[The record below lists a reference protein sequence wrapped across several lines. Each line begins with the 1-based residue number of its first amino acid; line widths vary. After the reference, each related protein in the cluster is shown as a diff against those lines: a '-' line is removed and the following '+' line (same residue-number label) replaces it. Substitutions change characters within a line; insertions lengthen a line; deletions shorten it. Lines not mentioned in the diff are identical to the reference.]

1 MLQHLFA
8 CTQYMTE
15 VTVINIKYI
24 HIHIH
29 YIDLIYICLFLILSK
44 NFSFSLIVY
53 PIGSAKN
60 NGEETLSALNIK
72 YVEQACNLFI

>member
-1 MLQHLFA
+1 MATLCLKGHEIFDPFCKENTSTFA
-8 CTQYMTE
+8 W
-15 VTVINIKYI
+15 N
-24 HIHIH
+24 
-29 YIDLIYICLFLILSK
+29 L
-44 NFSFSLIVY
+44 SFSLIVY

>member
-1 MLQHLFA
+1 MATLCLKGHEIFDPFCKENSTTFA
-8 CTQYMTE
+8 W
-15 VTVINIKYI
+15 
-24 HIHIH
+24 
-29 YIDLIYICLFLILSK
+29 
-44 NFSFSLIVY
+44 NFSFSLIAYPY